1 MKEFCRFLK
10 FIFFSIVA
18 VMIEYLIMKVI
29 LHYFVIGEI
38 VGKIIALI
46 LFVYFDFKLNKKFTF
61 ESDLKDFPYIFRLYV
76 FYIIFSIIS
85 NSIFYFNKTWLII
98 ILVSII
104 NILFEFYFQKY
115 YIFNESIDTKPI
127 KV

>member
-1 MKEFCRFLK
+1 
-10 FIFFSIVA
+10 
-18 VMIEYLIMKVI
+18 MIEYLIMKVI
-29 LHYFVIGEI
+29 LHYFVIGEN

-46 LFVYFDFKLNKKFTF
+46 IFVYFDFKLNKKFTF

-76 FYIIFSIIS
+76 FYVIFSIIS